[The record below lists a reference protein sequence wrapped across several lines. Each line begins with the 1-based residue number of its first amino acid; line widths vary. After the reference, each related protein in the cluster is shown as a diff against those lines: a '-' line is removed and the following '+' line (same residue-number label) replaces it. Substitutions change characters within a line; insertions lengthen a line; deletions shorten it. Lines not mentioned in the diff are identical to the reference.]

1 MKKYLVIVK
10 SDKDEAEVEAEKLKQ
25 KGFNVTGPS
34 QAKQVVLNGLDLG
47 GHLDLLIDA
56 DNEVFLIIGEK

>member
-1 MKKYLVIVK
+1 MKKYTVIVK
-10 SDKDEAEVEAEKLKQ
+10 SDKDEADVEAEKLKQ
-25 KGFNVTGPS
+25 KGFSVTGHS
-34 QAKQVVLNGLDLG
+34 QARQVVLNGSDLG